1 MRYHHFL
8 FLLLLQLIHHI
19 LLRLINTKSFQLL
32 QVHTMLE
39 DVLVYDLE
47 NHNVFSNLSCRTNL
61 LNYLMMKLHVHILAI
76 LLLMSVLCYMNPRLV
91 IIELILKYVDE
102 EQLNLVNQTSKE
114 KLINLIQNQ

>member
-1 MRYHHFL
+1 
-8 FLLLLQLIHHI
+8 
-19 LLRLINTKSFQLL
+19 
-32 QVHTMLE
+32 MLE